1 MKVLV
6 TGGAGFLG
14 RHLVAALQE
23 RGDMVRVF
31 DGPSPHME
39 RLAERGVAIY
49 PGDIRQPASLVAP
62 MQGADA
68 VVHLAGMTGVWAGL
82 DEYYAVN
89 VTGTENVCRAAL
101 MSGASRLVHIS
112 SWIVYGMGI
121 GRPAEEDFPLAPLN
135 EPCSVTKTL
144 GDRLVQRM
152 IAEDQ
157 LPATIIRPDTIIG
170 PGDYVHIGRIADRL
184 LAGRGVIAGSGRNAM
199 PFVYVADVVQGLLLA
214 LDRPEAVG
222 QAYNIGHDQ
231 PITQGELLRAIAE
244 EVGARPPRIR
254 VPYSVLY
261 AAACFAEQAARL
273 THSVRKPV
281 LTRLGVAIFGAD
293 NRHAIGKARRELGYS
308 PAVPVREG
316 IRRGAAWYRQECI
329 SEEAALSVA
338 AGRRSEKGS
347 SLNARS

>member
-14 RHLVAALQE
+14 QHLVAALQE
-23 RGDMVRVF
+23 RGDMVSVF
-31 DGPSPHME
+31 DCRSQHTE
-39 RLAERGVAIY
+39 RLAQRGVVIY
-49 PGDIRQPASLVAP
+49 PGDIRLPASLVAP
-62 MQGADA
+62 MQGVDA
-68 VVHLAGMTGVWAGL
+68 VVHLAGMTGVWSGM

-101 MSGASRLVHIS
+101 TAGVSRLVHIS

-135 EPCSVTKTL
+135 EPCSVTKAL

-184 LAGRGVIAGSGRNAM
+184 LAGRGIIAGSGRNAM

-214 LDRPEAVG
+214 LDRPQAVG

-231 PITQGELLRAIAE
+231 PITQGEVLRTIAD
-244 EVGARPPRIR
+244 EVGTPPPRIH
-254 VPYSVLY
+254 VPYSMLY
-261 AAACFAEQAARL
+261 AAAYCAEKTSRL
-273 THSVRKPV
+273 KQSARKPI
-281 LTRLGVAIFGAD
+281 LTRLGTAIFGAD
-293 NRHAIGKARRELGYS
+293 NRHAIDKARCELGYS
-308 PAVPVREG
+308 PAVPVIEG
-316 IRRGAAWYRQECI
+316 IRRGAAWYRRECI
-329 SEEAALSVA
+329 SRESAVTAATV
-338 AGRRSEKGS
+338 
-347 SLNARS
+347 